1 MHSQRVTVLIAI
13 SLILAAWLMAVPIGW
28 IDHQARAQ
36 AQATPRSAS
45 TPIAGVPV
53 TYTVATGDSLNAI
66 ARRFNLTPLELQSL
80 NAITNVIRV
89 GQVLIVAV
97 GTFTPTPA
105 PSPTATAQPTH
116 TPTAAPTETAT
127 PEPTATPLDTATP
140 GPTDQP
146 VAASPT
152 PDRPAP
158 TIEAVPAAASVP
170 IDVILVGVVMVFA
183 LVGLVIG
190 FRTQRV

>member
-1 MHSQRVTVLIAI
+1 
-13 SLILAAWLMAVPIGW
+13 
-28 IDHQARAQ
+28 
-36 AQATPRSAS
+36 
-45 TPIAGVPV
+45 
-53 TYTVATGDSLNAI
+53 
-66 ARRFNLTPLELQSL
+66 
-80 NAITNVIRV
+80 
-89 GQVLIVAV
+89 
-97 GTFTPTPA
+97 
-105 PSPTATAQPTH
+105 
-116 TPTAAPTETAT
+116 AT
-127 PEPTATPLDTATP
+127 PELTATPLDTATP